1 MQERL
6 ENISDITELQKS
18 AGRVMLV
25 IIDVVAC
32 RMEGWKF
39 MILDGVAR
47 CWVGLVDFDS
57 NGIGKLSSC
66 VVLLTEFVQTWNYK
80 ISCEKLCPGS
90 PPLVLIYPR
99 SAP

>member
-1 MQERL
+1 LESALTKIQSIIPQLAPIMAMRSTMQEQP
-6 ENISDITELQKS
+6 ENISDIIELQKS

-25 IIDVVAC
+25 IMDVAAC

-57 NGIGKLSSC
+57 DGIGKSS
-66 VVLLTEFVQTWNYK
+66 
-80 ISCEKLCPGS
+80 
-90 PPLVLIYPR
+90 
-99 SAP
+99 

>member
-1 MQERL
+1 MRSTMQERP
-6 ENISDITELQKS
+6 ENISDIIELQKS

-25 IIDVVAC
+25 IMDVAAC

-57 NGIGKLSSC
+57 DGTGKSSSC
-66 VVLLTEFVQTWNYK
+66 V
-80 ISCEKLCPGS
+80 
-90 PPLVLIYPR
+90 
-99 SAP
+99 